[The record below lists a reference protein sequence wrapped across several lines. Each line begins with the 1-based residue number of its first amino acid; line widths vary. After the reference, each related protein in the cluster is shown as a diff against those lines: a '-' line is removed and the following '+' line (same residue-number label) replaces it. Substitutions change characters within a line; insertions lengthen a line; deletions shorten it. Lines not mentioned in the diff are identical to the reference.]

1 MSDFEIETDGVLGIN
16 SNVFSDFSIFP
27 ITASERISI
36 QSQHLTSEGSVIIYN
51 LQRQKVFSEEIT
63 PENGKINLTVSEI
76 SSGIYLLKLTSE
88 GNTITRKLVKN

>member
-27 ITASERISI
+27 ITASES
-36 QSQHLTSEGSVIIYN
+36 SVIIYN

>member
-1 MSDFEIETDGVLGIN
+1 LSDFEIETDGVLGIN

-27 ITASERISI
+27 ITASES
-36 QSQHLTSEGSVIIYN
+36 SVIIYN

>member
-1 MSDFEIETDGVLGIN
+1 M
-16 SNVFSDFSIFP
+16 
-27 ITASERISI
+27 TASERISI
-36 QSQHLTSEGSVIIYN
+36 QSQHLTSESSVIIYN